1 MSTFE
6 VLTRRPDGH
15 ETVHRFAA
23 ADAEEA
29 KAQAVEAGV
38 PANQIVDAAVKDGA
52 PEEVRTAP
60 YEPEPEPPAE
70 PEEVGRNAPPVQNR
84 TPEPEPAEPKAKA

>member
-1 MSTFE
+1 MTTFE

-23 ADAEEA
+23 ADAMAA

-38 PANQIVDAAVKDGA
+38 PADQVDAAVEDG
-52 PEEVRTAP
+52 
-60 YEPEPEPPAE
+60 EPERVQDAHPAPKRE
-70 PEEVGRNAPPVQNR
+70 S
-84 TPEPEPAEPKAKA
+84 EPAEPKAKAKA